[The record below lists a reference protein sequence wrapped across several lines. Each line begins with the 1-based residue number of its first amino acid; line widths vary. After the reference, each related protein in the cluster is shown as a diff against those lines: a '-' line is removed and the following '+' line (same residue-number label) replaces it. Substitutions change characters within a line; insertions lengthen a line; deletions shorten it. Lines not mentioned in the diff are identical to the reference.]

1 MSKHNNYSKYKD
13 YSKLNYDPKDDRAV
27 ANAIVAKAEEDR
39 KAREALMA
47 QFDEEP
53 EANVEVE
60 VDECAAC
67 DPVEE
72 SAEELPTI
80 DTNGNEPLVGV
91 TTTKLNIRSNPFVA
105 ADNVV
110 TVVNEGTVVMIDYP
124 VADGEWFKVYTE
136 AGIEGYCMKKFVKV
150 SN

>member
-1 MSKHNNYSKYKD
+1 MSKHNNYNKYRDLSKY
-13 YSKLNYDPKDDRAV
+13 NYDPKDDRAV
-27 ANAIVAKAEEDR
+27 ANAIVARAEEDR

-47 QFDEEP
+47 QLDAEP
-53 EANVEVE
+53 EEEVVADVEVD

-67 DPVEE
+67 DVV
-72 SAEELPTI
+72 EELPTI
-80 DTNGNEPLVGV
+80 EGDGNEPLVGV
-91 TTTKLNIRSNPFVA
+91 VTTRLNIRSNPAVG
-105 ADNVV
+105 DNVV

-136 AGIEGYCMKKFVKV
+136 AGVEGYCMKKFVKV

>member
-1 MSKHNNYSKYKD
+1 MSKHYNYNKYKD
-13 YSKLNYDPKDDRAV
+13 YSKHNYDPKDDRAV

-47 QFDEEP
+47 QFDTEP
-53 EANVEVE
+53 GVEVD

-67 DPVEE
+67 DVV
-72 SAEELPTI
+72 EELPTI
-80 DTNGNEPLVGV
+80 DTTGNEPLVGV
-91 TTTKLNIRSNPFVA
+91 TTTRLNIRSTPAV

-124 VADGEWFKVYTE
+124 VEDGEWFKIYTE